1 MAPILCS
8 AERRLTTHGRTFR
21 CAVIAGL
28 LLLCAPSSEAQPA
41 VRQVLVL
48 QSFDRGNMTIDQFT
62 ANFRVELDR
71 LAGSPVNLVQVVVG
85 STGLVEAPD
94 QAIVDYI
101 RSTFAD
107 RPKPDLIMAIAGPA
121 AVFARK
127 YRQVLFPGTPILFA
141 AVDRRILDAAPL
153 GEGEAATAVA
163 NDFPGMIEDIL
174 QLLPQT
180 RQLFMVMGSGELGAF
195 WHRELAEQFKRFDG
209 RLTFIWSNDL
219 SLPEIL
225 RRCASLPR
233 NSAILYFTF
242 GTDASGAAYADERVL
257 TDIHAAANAP
267 MFGIQRAYVGYGVV
281 GGSLVAIDDVARNT
295 AVAAIRILNGA
306 PPGSIAVPTQLA
318 GRPIYDWRELDKWG
332 IAESRLP
339 SGSVVLYRGATL
351 WHEYRAAVLGAIGAL
366 LVQSLLIGAL
376 LYQRRARQRAET
388 ESRKNLAL
396 AADAN
401 RRQTMS
407 ALTSS
412 IAHEVGQP
420 LSAMIHNAQALQMM
434 VTANQATPETTGE
447 ILADIRTQGLRAT
460 QIIERHRT
468 MLRSHAVAKK
478 PIDVHEVIKE
488 SLALLAHDLRL
499 RQVEATLNFASTQCI
514 VSGDP
519 VLLEQVL
526 VNLAMNAMDAMAE
539 TPPAHRHLTISTNV
553 RSSDVEVSLS
563 DTGAGVPAH
572 LDDTLFTPFVTTK
585 AHGLGIGLTIV
596 RSIVDAHGGAIKA
609 SNNRQGGATFT
620 ITLPCGTTSAV
631 VGE

>member
-8 AERRLTTHGRTFR
+8 VERRLTTRGLTFR
-21 CAVIAGL
+21 CAVVASL
-28 LLLCAPSSEAQPA
+28 LLLGSPSIEAQPA

-85 STGLVEAPD
+85 ATGLVEAPD

-101 RSTFAD
+101 QSTFAD
-107 RPKPDLIMAIAGPA
+107 RSKPDLILAIAGPA

-127 YRQVLFPGTPILFA
+127 HRQALFPGTPILFA

-163 NDFPGMIEDIL
+163 NDFPGMIDDIL

-180 RQLFMVMGSGELGAF
+180 KQVFMVMGSGELGAF
-195 WHRELAEQFKRFDG
+195 WHQELAEQFKRFQG

-257 TDIHAAANAP
+257 ADIHATASAP
-267 MFGIQRAYVGYGVV
+267 MFGVQSSYVGYGVV
-281 GGSLVAIDDVARNT
+281 GGSLVSIDDVARNS
-295 AVAAIRILNGA
+295 ADAAIRILNGA
-306 PPGSIAVPTQLA
+306 PPESIAVPTQLA
-318 GRPIYDWRELDKWG
+318 GRPVYDWRELDKWG
-332 IAESRLP
+332 IAEIRLP
-339 SGSVVLYRGATL
+339 SGSVVRFRGATL
-351 WHEYRAAVLGAIGAL
+351 WREYRTTVLGAIGAL

-376 LYQRRARQRAET
+376 LYQRRARQRAEID
-388 ESRKNLAL
+388 SRRNLAL

-407 ALTSS
+407 TLTSS

-420 LSAMIHNAQALQMM
+420 LSAMIHNAQALQML
-434 VTANQATPETTGE
+434 VTADQATPETTAE
-447 ILADIRTQGLRAT
+447 ILSDIRTQGLRAT
-460 QIIERHRT
+460 QIIDRHRT
-468 MLRSHAVAKK
+468 MLRSHQVDKRPIELHAV
-478 PIDVHEVIKE
+478 INE
-488 SLALLAHDLRL
+488 SLALVAHDLRA
-499 RQVEATLNFASTQCI
+499 RQIEASVNLS
-514 VSGDP
+514 SGNCVINGDQ
-519 VLLEQVL
+519 VLLQQVL
-526 VNLAMNAMDAMAE
+526 VNLAMNAMDAMDA
-539 TPPAHRHLTISTNV
+539 TAPARRRIAISTEIKAANV
-553 RSSDVEVSLS
+553 AISVR
-563 DTGAGVPAH
+563 DTGTGLPAH
-572 LDDTLFTPFVTTK
+572 LDGTLFTPFVTTK
-585 AHGLGIGLTIV
+585 TKGLGIGLTIA
-596 RSIVDAHGGAIKA
+596 RTIVEGHGGSIEAH
-609 SNNRQGGATFT
+609 NNSEGGATFT
-620 ITLPCGTTSAV
+620 VTLPCGTTRAV
-631 VGE
+631 AGE